1 MMRKKEEGMHMDFS
15 RLKKYDLHC
24 HLDGSLSKRVILKL
38 ARMTGADLG
47 NVEDLESRLRVREDC
62 RSLKEYLEKFDLPL
76 SCLTDQKCFTTA
88 VTELMGDGAKE
99 NVVYMEIR
107 FAPFLSVHESL
118 NCKEIIEGALDG
130 LKEGHRKYG
139 TEGTLILCGMRH
151 MPVEKNVELAKI
163 AAEYRNDGVAALDLA
178 GDEAGFPVTLHK
190 EMFETAKKLGIPFTI
205 HAGECGSV
213 QSVKDAI
220 AFGAK
225 RIGHGIAI
233 RKDQKLME
241 YCREHRIFLELCPT
255 SNLQTKAIP
264 SREDYP
270 FMEFYRQGIPITVN
284 TDNRTVSHTTITKE
298 LQLLETWYGLTY
310 EDMEQLMK
318 YAEEAAFRKE

>member
-1 MMRKKEEGMHMDFS
+1 
-15 RLKKYDLHC
+15 
-24 HLDGSLSKRVILKL
+24 
-38 ARMTGADLG
+38 
-47 NVEDLESRLRVREDC
+47 
-62 RSLKEYLEKFDLPL
+62 
-76 SCLTDQKCFTTA
+76 
-88 VTELMGDGAKE
+88 
-99 NVVYMEIR
+99 
-107 FAPFLSVHESL
+107 
-118 NCKEIIEGALDG
+118 
-130 LKEGHRKYG
+130 
-139 TEGTLILCGMRH
+139 
-151 MPVEKNVELAKI
+151 
-163 AAEYRNDGVAALDLA
+163 
-178 GDEAGFPVTLHK
+178 
-190 EMFETAKKLGIPFTI
+190 MFETAKKLGIPFTI

-318 YAEEAAFRKE
+318 YAEEVAYADGELKEGLEDVE